1 MEHSFMH
8 GYNLFARPG
17 IDLRVSLS
25 VHPHGKQSDEI

>member
-1 MEHSFMH
+1 MP
-8 GYNLFARPG
+8 GYILLARPG